1 MNRIKLLEELTG
13 LDKLKK
19 VIAIKPHH
27 TNNRVS
33 IIVTNQTNNVFEV
46 TIANTGTYGNKNLVI
61 SHQFLDSTGV
71 SEEDIKDV
79 FRINKVDMQLA
90 EVFVNKAEKYSV
102 SFEQWGMTV
111 DDLKGHVNVDRAIV
125 SDYYTIDSAEL
136 KYNSKLLVVN
146 YSSKTSNQLE
156 TVYYVNYSPIAHDN
170 ELEAEKAALARRLFG
185 ADNADAV
192 INRSDEAEIVREDEF
207 EKLNDIQRLRFNR
220 IGDSEFFVR
229 FANIDVMPTGDK
241 VETMIKRIIDNK
253 LVYNS
258 NYVIDKG
265 LHQGH
270 LSEMRNGKRDVN
282 RMTLNN
288 VCKYLDAYKY

>member
-13 LDKLKK
+13 LEKLKK

-61 SHQFLDSTGV
+61 SHQFVDSTGV

-79 FRINKVDMQLA
+79 FRINDIDMQLA
-90 EVFVNKAEKYSV
+90 EVFVNKSEKYSV

-136 KYNSKLLVVN
+136 KYNSKLLIVN
-146 YSSKTSNQLE
+146 YSSKASNQLE

-185 ADNADAV
+185 TKNAYDI
-192 INRSDEAEIVREDEF
+192 INRSDSDEIINEDEF
-207 EKLNDIQRLRFNR
+207 KELNDIQKLRFNR
-220 IGDSEFFVR
+220 IGDSEFFVS

-241 VETMIKRIIDNK
+241 VKTMIKRIIDNK

-258 NYVIDKG
+258 KYVIDNG